1 MADLPPAP
9 DGAGF
14 AAPDEEFPDEEFPD
28 EEFPDD
34 EFDVLDELDVLGE
47 DLPDPASVAGCDVV
61 PLDSLPSA
69 APPAPSFL
77 VPESAVLS
85 PWAAFS
91 AARESL
97 R

>member
-28 EEFPDD
+28 D
-34 EFDVLDELDVLGE
+34 EFDVLDEDVLGE

-61 PLDSLPSA
+61 PPDSLPAA
-69 APPAPSFL
+69 APPVPSFL